1 MRNNIIKKIVLG
13 IILSV
18 FIFDAVII
26 ALEKTGSGASVVYGA
41 DNDTI
46 VLRVCNWEEYIDTGD
61 WDEPIDLESGDI
73 MGVNSMIEDFEIWYR
88 DTYGKN
94 VKVEYSCMGT
104 NEEMYNML
112 TLGDEYDLIC
122 PSEYMI
128 MKLMSEG
135 WLEPFSKDFF
145 DTQVKENYYIK
156 GVSPFIKDVFDNN
169 TINGESWS
177 KYAAGYMWGITGI
190 VYNPEIVSEEEA
202 STWDIIN
209 NLIKCCH

>member
-1 MRNNIIKKIVLG
+1 MKNNIIKKIVLG

-26 ALEKTGSGASVVYGA
+26 ALEKTGSGATVVYGA

-73 MGVNSMIEDFEIWYR
+73 MGVNSMVEDFEIWYH

-94 VKVEYSCMGT
+94 VEVEYSCMGT

-156 GVSPFIKDVFDNN
+156 GVSQIGRAHV
-169 TINGESWS
+169 
-177 KYAAGYMWGITGI
+177 
-190 VYNPEIVSEEEA
+190 
-202 STWDIIN
+202 
-209 NLIKCCH
+209 

>member
-1 MRNNIIKKIVLG
+1 MKNNIIKKIVLG

-73 MGVNSMIEDFEIWYR
+73 MGVNSMVEDFEIWYH

-112 TLGDEYDLIC
+112 RYRMQFGEAETRTIIAALVISGA
-122 PSEYMI
+122 
-128 MKLMSEG
+128 K
-135 WLEPFSKDFF
+135 FKKDA
-145 DTQVKENYYIK
+145 E
-156 GVSPFIKDVFDNN
+156 
-169 TINGESWS
+169 
-177 KYAAGYMWGITGI
+177 
-190 VYNPEIVSEEEA
+190 
-202 STWDIIN
+202 
-209 NLIKCCH
+209 

>member
-1 MRNNIIKKIVLG
+1 MKNNIIKKIVLG

-18 FIFDAVII
+18 FIFDTVII

-73 MGVNSMIEDFEIWYR
+73 MGVNSMVEDFEIWYH

-128 MKLMSEG
+128 MKLMREG
-135 WLEPFSKDFF
+135 WL
-145 DTQVKENYYIK
+145 
-156 GVSPFIKDVFDNN
+156 
-169 TINGESWS
+169 
-177 KYAAGYMWGITGI
+177 
-190 VYNPEIVSEEEA
+190 
-202 STWDIIN
+202 
-209 NLIKCCH
+209 